1 MSGQAPPG
9 FADRFWEH
17 QGQGLSNLC
26 TAMARC
32 VAADVD
38 TFGNAVSVVVRSAW
52 KHGAGYLPPERWD
65 QLHDWIL
72 DTISSEILRAEA
84 DGWDRWLVNN
94 HITGGRVP

>member
-38 TFGNAVSVVVRSAW
+38 TFGNAVSVVVRSTW
-52 KHGAGYLPPERWD
+52 KMC
-65 QLHDWIL
+65 
-72 DTISSEILRAEA
+72 
-84 DGWDRWLVNN
+84 DG
-94 HITGGRVP
+94 